1 MKMKFTLVC
10 IIASLLAT
18 ITSSAQMKQT
28 VLPNNWK
35 LSPIGK
41 QLPLEDLPLNIVVS
55 PNKKYAA
62 ITNNGQST
70 QGIHLVDIDKQTI
83 LDYATTPKSWYGLAF
98 SQNNQFLYA
107 SGGNDNWIL
116 KYAIGSNTLI
126 IL

>member
-1 MKMKFTLVC
+1 MKFHIVIPSHNEEDFIALTLQ
-10 IIASLLAT
+10 SLVE
-18 ITSSAQMKQT
+18 QT

-70 QGIHLVDIDKQTI
+70 QGIHLVDIAKQTI
-83 LDYATTPKSWYGLAF
+83 LD
-98 SQNNQFLYA
+98 
-107 SGGNDNWIL
+107 
-116 KYAIGSNTLI
+116 
-126 IL
+126 